1 MTAMRPYMIV
11 ACSAV
16 VAITVYVLL
25 DLNTDLHM
33 LVRWVIA
40 VGIAM
45 VVTLPLSKWTGIRSQ
60 RELGRTR

>member
-1 MTAMRPYMIV
+1 MATMRPYMIV

-16 VAITVYVLL
+16 VAITVNVLL

-45 VVTLPLSKWTGIRSQ
+45 VVTLALSKWTGIRSQ

>member
-16 VAITVYVLL
+16 VAITVNVLL

-45 VVTLPLSKWTGIRSQ
+45 VVTLALSKWTGIRSQ

>member
-1 MTAMRPYMIV
+1 MAAMRPYMIV

-16 VAITVYVLL
+16 VAITVNVLL

-45 VVTLPLSKWTGIRSQ
+45 VVTLALSKWTGIRSQ

>member
-1 MTAMRPYMIV
+1 MAAMRPYTIV

-16 VAITVYVLL
+16 VAITVNVLL

-45 VVTLPLSKWTGIRSQ
+45 VVTLALSKWTGISSR